1 MPVLPGGATEGE
13 HNRGPVIVIS
23 GAPGSGKTTYAKRLS
38 EDLGLRYFTSG
49 QIFRE
54 LARRLGVTLEDLS
67 RRAEE
72 DPSIDL
78 AIDREVVRIAL
89 EGGVVI
95 DSHLAGWTLTGVADV
110 IVLVKAHPAVRVER
124 ISSREKKSISHVM
137 RETFER
143 ESSQWLRFASYY
155 GYDILD
161 TSGFDLVVDTS
172 VLGPEDIYAII
183 KRFVTAK
190 LSKLGFLG
198 SGDL

>member
-1 MPVLPGGATEGE
+1 MPRRATERE
-13 HNRGPVIVIS
+13 HNRGPVVVVS

-38 EDLGLRYFTSG
+38 SDLGLRYFTSG

-54 LARRLGVTLEDLS
+54 LARRLGVTLEELS
-67 RRAEE
+67 RKAEN

-78 AIDREVVRIAL
+78 AIDKEVVRIAL

-110 IVLVKAHPAVRVER
+110 LVLVKAHPAVRVAR
-124 ISSREKKSISHVM
+124 ISNREKKSIGSVM
-137 RETFER
+137 RETFGR
-143 ESSQWLRFASYY
+143 ESSQWSRFASYY

-172 VLGPEDIYAII
+172 ILGPDDVYAII
-183 KRFVTAK
+183 KQFVVAK
-190 LSKLGFLG
+190 LSRLGLLG
-198 SGDL
+198 PRDL